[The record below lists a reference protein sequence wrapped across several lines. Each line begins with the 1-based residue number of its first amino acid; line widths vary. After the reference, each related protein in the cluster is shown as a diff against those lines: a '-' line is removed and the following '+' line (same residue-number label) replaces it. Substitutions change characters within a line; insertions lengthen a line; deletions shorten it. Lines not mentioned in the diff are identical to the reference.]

1 MSWRQ
6 DFAGPFTAMNGFPV
20 VIRTLDPPL
29 HEFLPK
35 REDLMVDV
43 AILPYADIPIARLAA
58 AQAAILATRRKR
70 SGRRRIP
77 GEMAWV
83 GGENGCPPPGT
94 KNARVPRWPLAFFSR
109 PDISS
114 ILGKNAKP
122 AIRQE
127 VRRPGE
133 DCSALVHRLSW
144 SVADT
149 LSSPSRANCGRP
161 KTLFSYKIANHL
173 PTARCG

>member
-1 MSWRQ
+1 
-6 DFAGPFTAMNGFPV
+6 MNGFPV

-133 DCSALVHRLSW
+133 DCSPSFTGYRGASPMRFRALPGPIAADPKLSL
-144 SVADT
+144 VT
-149 LSSPSRANCGRP
+149 R
-161 KTLFSYKIANHL
+161 
-173 PTARCG
+173 